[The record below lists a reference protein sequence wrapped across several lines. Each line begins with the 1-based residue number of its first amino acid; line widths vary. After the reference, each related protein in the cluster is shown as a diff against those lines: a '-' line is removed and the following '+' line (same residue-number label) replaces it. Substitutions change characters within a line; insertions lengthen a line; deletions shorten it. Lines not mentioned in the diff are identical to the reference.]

1 MTAGRKEP
9 NFSQGWGIATLI
21 TAMAVG
27 AFVLAGVIKARTYTP
42 PTDPM
47 APSTAREAHGPAAE
61 HGAAEPAAA
70 GAEATKH

>member
-1 MTAGRKEP
+1 MAAGRKEA

-27 AFVLAGVIKARTYTP
+27 AFVLAGVVNKRTYVP

-47 APSTAREAHGPAAE
+47 APSTAREEAHAPAGDHAAPAGE
-61 HGAAEPAAA
+61 AGAA
-70 GAEATKH
+70 KH